1 MRFNHIIAENRKKVK
16 SILVLFPK
24 SPFSIERS
32 TARYENQAVLLI
44 LLCGFKL
51 FEERGNVHDCDKV
64 IAVLIGLV
72 IQDSF
77 DLFGCQ

>member
-1 MRFNHIIAENRKKVK
+1 
-16 SILVLFPK
+16 
-24 SPFSIERS
+24 
-32 TARYENQAVLLI
+32 VLLI
-44 LLCGFKL
+44 LLCGFEL
-51 FEERGNVHDCDKV
+51 FEDRGNVHDCDKV